1 MRTSRRTRRVISVQL
16 PLDVAAHLTAS
27 VEVVDRVKVG
37 DILRGPSHTLTR
49 ACVKGFHVVVARNQ
63 PVQRASESEGG
74 ERPGEAE
81 PATRSSNE
89 SLFATPACRIFPHSA
104 GAISNGFM
112 EASCRFLAEVHP
124 GDTLRPKLI
133 VTGLESQNGG
143 RVLTARST
151 IHDQAGN
158 LVFSGQHKYF
168 LRI

>member
-1 MRTSRRTRRVISVQL
+1 MRTARRTRRVTSVQL
-16 PLDVAAHLTAS
+16 PLDAAAHLTVS

-37 DILRGPSHTLTR
+37 DILRGSSHTLTHAR
-49 ACVKGFHVVVARNQ
+49 AKGFRVVVAENQ
-63 PVQRASESEGG
+63 PVQRGSGSEEGV
-74 ERPGEAE
+74 RRGEAE
-81 PATRSSNE
+81 PAARSCNE
-89 SLFATPACRIFPHSA
+89 TLFATPGCVTFPHSVS
-104 GAISNGFM
+104 AISGGSM

-133 VTGLESQNGG
+133 VTGLESQNGES
-143 RVLTARST
+143 VLTARSA